1 MISKSEEGDR
11 KSRCQGS
18 VSYSKK
24 VDTLISEPPVQ
35 GQVQKQ
41 IGCRCHLLNTYDVSG
56 PVLRVSLCVN
66 YFYFHSYPVRQVLS
80 TPTPYYFTKFLKT
93 YLLWLCWVFVA

>member
-1 MISKSEEGDR
+1 MLIKDIKLSNFDKYIREEGTR

-24 VDTLISEPPVQ
+24 VDTLSSEPPVQ

-41 IGCRCHLLNTYDVSG
+41 IGCCCHLLNTYNVSG
-56 PVLRVSLCVN
+56 PVPRVSMCEFLLLPQLSCEAGIVN
-66 YFYFHSYPVRQVLS
+66 IHTLLLFY
-80 TPTPYYFTKFLKT
+80 
-93 YLLWLCWVFVA
+93 